1 MIMKSKYSDSGLFGF
16 LFKTF
21 NSFAFSHGRLVGI
34 EIKVLAQEVVCFFCS
49 LKVMKWFSGK
59 SAKNT

>member
-34 EIKVLAQEVVCFFCS
+34 ELKVLAQEVVSFFCS
-49 LKVMKWFSGK
+49 LKGV
-59 SAKNT
+59 